1 MIALFSL
8 SMEFQIE
15 VPKKKTDVKSTIV
28 CSGIKKIVRL
38 ICCKSSIFVL
48 DIGYYSEAG
57 MKFSR

>member
-15 VPKKKTDVKSTIV
+15 GPKKTDVKSTIV

-38 ICCKSSIFVL
+38 FCCKSSIFVL

-57 MKFSR
+57 MKCSR